1 MAKVRKDKRG
11 RNLHKG
17 EYQRS
22 DGRYAYAYRY
32 NGKRV
37 FIYDTDLASLRKK
50 EQQIQADLIDGIRT
64 YESSRL
70 TLNDL
75 FQVYMETKTN
85 LKESTES
92 NYRYLWEHYIQHE
105 SIAEKALSKIHKSDV
120 KLLYAKLLQE
130 GFASN
135 SLESINNLIHP
146 VLELA
151 VDDDLIRKNPSNGV
165 YREMKTNA
173 PVQRIALTSEQ
184 AKHFLQYIE
193 SSPQYCSWL
202 PLFVTLLGTGM
213 RASECTGLVWDD
225 IDFENNCIHV
235 DHALIYRSIHGNA
248 QWYISTLKTRN
259 SVRTIP
265 MISAVAQQ
273 LTLLYEKNLGKHAK
287 PGPTLDGYHGF
298 VFLNRFGQLINAHGI
313 DRAIERIRTSYNDV
327 ESTRA
332 KEYDR
337 KPELLPHFTAH
348 CLRHTFC
355 TRLCECEKDLAVIQ
369 HLMGHSDI
377 ETTLTVYDH
386 VSPNRLRKAMNS
398 LDQAYVF
405 GLL

>member
-1 MAKVRKDKRG
+1 M
-11 RNLHKG
+11 
-17 EYQRS
+17 
-22 DGRYAYAYRY
+22 
-32 NGKRV
+32 
-37 FIYDTDLASLRKK
+37 
-50 EQQIQADLIDGIRT
+50 
-64 YESSRL
+64 
-70 TLNDL
+70 
-75 FQVYMETKTN
+75 
-85 LKESTES
+85 
-92 NYRYLWEHYIQHE
+92 
-105 SIAEKALSKIHKSDV
+105 
-120 KLLYAKLLQE
+120 LYAKLLQE

-213 RASECTGLVWDD
+213 RASECTGLVWDN

-248 QWYISTLKTRN
+248 KWYISTLKTRN

-273 LTLLYEKNLGKHAK
+273 L
-287 PGPTLDGYHGF
+287 
-298 VFLNRFGQLINAHGI
+298 
-313 DRAIERIRTSYNDV
+313 
-327 ESTRA
+327 
-332 KEYDR
+332 
-337 KPELLPHFTAH
+337 
-348 CLRHTFC
+348 
-355 TRLCECEKDLAVIQ
+355 
-369 HLMGHSDI
+369 
-377 ETTLTVYDH
+377 
-386 VSPNRLRKAMNS
+386 NS
-398 LDQAYVF
+398 SL
-405 GLL
+405 